1 MMSNSKPNNLGAAA
15 VEEFD
20 KLKTMYDEAIRGE
33 FGEEVKR
40 RVGNRVRELERAM
53 EELER
58 KGTED

>member
-1 MMSNSKPNNLGAAA
+1 
-15 VEEFD
+15 
-20 KLKTMYDEAIRGE
+20 MYDEAVRGE